1 MTFSKKASVFVH
13 SCSFRTFIHWKDMK
27 IVLKQS
33 DFSDPCNLSS
43 EKPATETVPS
53 VDESPGESQ
62 PAILVQ
68 KVIFQN

>member
-33 DFSDPCNLSS
+33 DFSDPAILVQRNQQLKHRKGKEVS
-43 EKPATETVPS
+43 KVF
-53 VDESPGESQ
+53 V

-68 KVIFQN
+68 NVVFQN